1 MYFVGLICRAPGE
14 EPRGTEEKVKFF
26 TSYVDQKKKKKDD
39 ELVSNSRRRN
49 HLRNEILVITYL
61 RGEQILLTLR
71 RKNENSQEN

>member
-1 MYFVGLICRAPGE
+1 MKNLGE
-14 EPRGTEEKVKFF
+14 QRKRLSFSPPTWTKK
-26 TSYVDQKKKKKDD
+26 KKKKKDD